1 MKVIFISNVLTPHQ
15 VHLCDELHE
24 NRDIVFKF
32 IEGCDI
38 DKSTLPVG
46 WRFTEERDYVVTHRQ
61 LMKNFSHYMS
71 EINEADAVIYGS
83 APFELIK
90 NRVSEDKLTFI
101 YSERI
106 YKNIRQWLK
115 YPFHLFRFARRYWGK
130 KNSYLLAASAFS
142 TGDYN
147 KLGCFINKSLKWG
160 YFTAVPA
167 INIKKNLEAPH
178 RDVSRLKILY
188 TSRFLFLKH
197 PDIPIKVA
205 EKLRALGIPFEL
217 NMFGDG
223 PLYAEIQSL
232 IVEKGLRD
240 CVKLHGCVANSSIIK
255 AMQDH
260 DIFLFTSDK
269 NEGWGAVSNEAM
281 SNGCVLIA
289 SDAIGS
295 APFLI
300 KEGVTGFMFRDQD
313 IHDLTAKVLLLA
325 NDKELRKRIAENAYR
340 QMTEIW
346 SPESAA
352 SRLVHTISSIMNNAS
367 SDYDDGP
374 CSFATN
380 R

>member
-1 MKVIFISNVLTPHQ
+1 MNVIFISNVLTPHQ
-15 VHLCDELHE
+15 VHVCDELHR

-38 DKSTLPVG
+38 DKATLPVG
-46 WRFTEERDYVVTHRQ
+46 WRFNEERDYVITHRQ
-61 LMKNFSHYMS
+61 LMNNFSHYMS

-90 NRVSEDKLTFI
+90 ARVSEDKLTFV

-106 YKNIRQWLK
+106 YRNIRQLLK
-115 YPFHLFRFARRYWGK
+115 YPFHLFRFGRRYWRK
-130 KNSYLLAASAFS
+130 KNCYLLAASAFS

-167 INIKKNLEAPH
+167 INVKKNLEAPK
-178 RDVSRLKILY
+178 RDASRLKILMY
-188 TSRFLFLKH
+188 TRFLIWKH
-197 PDIPIKVA
+197 PEIPVKVA
-205 EKLRALGIPFEL
+205 ANLRALCIPFEL
-217 NMFGDG
+217 NMYGEG
-223 PLYAEIQSL
+223 PLYPRIQSM
-232 IVEKGLRD
+232 IIEKGLQD
-240 CVKLHGCVANSSIIK
+240 CVKLHGSVPNSSIIK
-255 AMQDH
+255 EMQSH

-300 KEGVTGFMFRDQD
+300 KEGVSGFMFKNQD
-313 IHDLTAKVLLLA
+313 IDDLTDKLLLVA
-325 NDKELRKRIAENAYR
+325 NDKELRERIAENAYC
-340 QMTEIW
+340 QMAEVW

-352 SRLVHTISSIMNNAS
+352 RRLLHTISSLMDNAS
-367 SDYDDGP
+367 LVYDDGP
-374 CSFATN
+374 CSSATN